1 MINFVILARL
11 PSPSMEY
18 LKLPFIPK
26 RFTPSV
32 GRWHGPGLL
41 NTFIGLSLV
50 PKLYAGLRCLAMSWL
65 SYFESVFSMYLA
77 GPGPRSL
84 AAIWGN
90 LTASPSLLSGIFA
103 GFVRVTRS
111 HICCQ
116 HTREHCSTRTL
127 PCGH

>member
-1 MINFVILARL
+1 MLGELNVYFNDAGNHKLPDKNVLLPGPGVTNFVILSGL

-18 LKLPFIPK
+18 LKLPFIPN

-41 NTFIGLSLV
+41 NALSGLSLV
-50 PKLYAGLRCLAMSWL
+50 PKLKAGLRCLAMSWL

-90 LTASPSLLSGIFA
+90 LT
-103 GFVRVTRS
+103 T
-111 HICCQ
+111 
-116 HTREHCSTRTL
+116 
-127 PCGH
+127 